1 MIFHQWLTDFYQNR
15 KEQQCMRL
23 GQAFCNDFI
32 YKPFPEL
39 YYEKDEQ
46 KAVDTIS
53 KWLYDH
59 NYLTTLPRKI
69 GE

>member
-1 MIFHQWLTDFYQNR
+1 MTFHQWLTDFYKNR
-15 KEQQCMRL
+15 KEQQSLRL

-32 YKPFPEL
+32 YKSWPEL

-46 KAVDTIS
+46 KAVDMIG
-53 KWLYDH
+53 KWLYDY
-59 NYLTTLPRKI
+59 NYLTTLPKKI